1 MAGDDTAE
9 LALIDRVLHEDL
21 TDPQRGAALDPAREI
36 LCLACAGSGKSR
48 TLAYRIARLIAA
60 DGEDPSGIV
69 AFTFTEKA
77 ADAIR
82 RRVASAL
89 GRAGVSPTVLGAM
102 YIGTIHSYCQDVLGR
117 MDARYRQFDVLDDN
131 RLVLFL
137 MSRYPELNL
146 GRLRNRGRNAYFERI
161 REVANAWKTVNDE
174 LVELRT
180 VAAADPD
187 LGAVLQDVR
196 RLLARDQFIDF
207 SSMIRLVVD
216 ALGRGDAP
224 ANRAVADLRHLMV
237 DEYQDVNPAQ
247 EQLIRQLHQLSMT
260 LFVLGDDDQ
269 AIYGW
274 RGADVSNILTFE
286 QRYGACHI
294 HSLST
299 NFRSTPAIV
308 SAADQFAAAELG
320 AERIEKAPAASREL
334 APRDFRRL
342 WFPTRAAE
350 AEWVADRVVALLG
363 TRYEE
368 AGGRARGLTP
378 GDVAIMM
385 RSTSQNEQDERPRH
399 AAFTDALA
407 ARGVLFSL
415 EAGGGVFE
423 RPHASLLRGA
433 FEFLRNA
440 SPTRE
445 EVQGFFENDVR
456 RVFPHADFN
465 ALSRVFATWGR
476 TIHTPRGGARQRV
489 YPQQLVHDL
498 LSAFGL
504 PATSLSTLEMRD
516 LGLFSKMIE
525 DVEAVYVSID
535 SPDRFQAVLN
545 FLQNIAARGYDI
557 ATEDVIQRPD
567 AVTVATVHK
576 MKGLEFP
583 VVFVVDIESQRFP
596 RNPSRYQ
603 GWLPNAVIQ
612 GALARG
618 AYQSTRPEEA
628 RLFYTALTR
637 AERYLYVTGAQQLP
651 GGTRSRQP
659 SPFARRLVH
668 PELSD
673 DPVPLPAELR
683 AEAPRPR
690 IDEAVIPTSFS
701 EIRYFLRCPKDYQ
714 YRKSF
719 GFSPPIPDLFGFGMT
734 VHASVGKLH
743 EEFRDRAPT
752 TEEAEE
758 VARRLFHLKHVPPS
772 RDPERLGPYER
783 ARDSAARM
791 ARDYSEAYRADFE
804 RTRQLEVRFEIPVEG
819 AVIAG
824 AIDLLLNEDEN
835 GKIRDASVIDFKAM
849 EGGAA
854 PEESEKLDW
863 TELALQV
870 QLYAKAAR
878 DVLGENARTGS
889 VHLLKDNRR
898 VEIPVSDQAV
908 GAAVRNVEWAVARIL
923 NGDFPMRPAREKCGA
938 CDFRSLCPKRAEPF
952 QSGERPPPLHLP
964 SGRSWTARAFSEA
977 EGE

>member
-1 MAGDDTAE
+1 MTRQSRS
-9 LALIDRVLHEDL
+9 LIERVLNEDL
-21 TDPQRGAALDPAREI
+21 TDPQRGAALEPAREV

-60 DGEDPSGIV
+60 DGEDPGGIV

-82 RRVASAL
+82 RRVAGAL

-102 YIGTIHSYCQDVLGR
+102 YIGTIHSYCRDVLGR
-117 MDARYRQFDVLDDN
+117 MDARFRQFDVLDDN

-137 MSRYPELNL
+137 MSRYPELRL
-146 GRLRNRGRNAYFERI
+146 ERLRDRGRNAYFECI
-161 REVANAWKTVNDE
+161 REVANAWKNVNDE
-174 LVELRT
+174 LLDLHA
-180 VAAADPD
+180 VATADGD
-187 LGAVLQDVR
+187 LGAVLQDVQ
-196 RLLARDQFIDF
+196 RLLARGQFIDF

-216 ALGRGDAP
+216 ALGRGDGA
-224 ANRAVADLRHLMV
+224 ADRAVAHFRHLMV

-247 EQLIRQLHQLSMT
+247 EQLIRQLHRRSTT
-260 LFVLGDDDQ
+260 LFVVGDDDQ

-274 RGADVSNILTFE
+274 RGADVSNILTFQ
-286 QRYGACHI
+286 QRYVGCRI
-294 HSLST
+294 YPLST

-308 SAADQFAAAELG
+308 TAGDQFAAAELG
-320 AERIEKAPAASREL
+320 AERIPKSPAASRGLE
-334 APRDFRRL
+334 PRDFRRL
-342 WFPTRAAE
+342 WFTTRAQE
-350 AEWVADRVVALLG
+350 AEWVADRIVALLG
-363 TRYEE
+363 TRYED
-368 AGGRARGLTP
+368 ADGRIRGLTP
-378 GDVAIMM
+378 GDFAVMM
-385 RSTSQNEQDERPRH
+385 RSTSQNEQDGRPRH

-407 ARGVLFSL
+407 AREVPFSL

-423 RPHASLLRGA
+423 RPHASLLRDA
-433 FEFLRNA
+433 FELLRNS
-440 SPTRE
+440 SPTRPQ
-445 EVQGFFENDVR
+445 VQRFFDNDVQA
-456 RVFPHADFN
+456 VFPGADFN
-465 ALSRVFATWGR
+465 ALARVFADWGR
-476 TIHTPRGGARQRV
+476 TIHAPRGGPRRRV

-504 PATSLSTLEMRD
+504 PATPLSALEMRD

-535 SPDRFQAVLN
+535 SADRFRAVLN
-545 FLQNIAARGYDI
+545 FLQHVAGRGYDV
-557 ATEDVIQRPD
+557 ATDDVIQRPD

-576 MKGLEFP
+576 TKGLEYP
-583 VVFVVDIESQRFP
+583 VVFVVDTESQRFP
-596 RNPSRYQ
+596 RKVSRYR

-612 GALARG
+612 DALARG

-628 RLFYTALTR
+628 RLFYTAMTR
-637 AERYLYVTGAQQLP
+637 SERYLYVTGAQQLP
-651 GGTRSRQP
+651 GGARRRQP
-659 SPFARRLVH
+659 SPFVRRLAH

-673 DPVPLPAELR
+673 DPVPLPPGLEV
-683 AEAPRPR
+683 EAPSPR
-690 IDEAVIPTSFS
+690 VDEAVIPTSFS

-752 TEEAEE
+752 VEEAEE

-772 RDPERLGPYER
+772 GDPERPGPYER

-791 ARDYSEAYRADFE
+791 ARDYSEVYAGDFE

-835 GKIRDASVIDFKAM
+835 GRILDASVIDFKAM

-854 PEESEKLDW
+854 PAESEKLDW

-889 VHLLKDNRR
+889 VHLLKDNQR
-898 VEIPVSDQAV
+898 VEIPVSEQAV
-908 GAAVRNVEWAVARIL
+908 EAAVRNVEWAVDRIFE
-923 NGDFPMRPAREKCGA
+923 GDFPMRPAENKCGA
-938 CDFRSLCPKRAEPF
+938 CDFRSLCPKRAERF
-952 QSGERPPPLHLP
+952 QSGEIPPPLHLP
-964 SGRSWTARAFSEA
+964 SERSRTARAFSDLEDR
-977 EGE
+977 